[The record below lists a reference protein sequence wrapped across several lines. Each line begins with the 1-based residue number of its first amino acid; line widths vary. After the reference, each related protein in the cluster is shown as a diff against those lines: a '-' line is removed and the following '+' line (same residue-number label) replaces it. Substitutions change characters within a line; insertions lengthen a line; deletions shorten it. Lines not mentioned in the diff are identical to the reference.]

1 MSDASHED
9 DALPSYGQ
17 NGRDLILKAAREL
30 ESRASKKARERS
42 PVAQPQ
48 PDFDDDTYSAAVPA
62 GDRPVI
68 SYDPRAKI
76 PRVVRQ
82 TALNRFVAQR
92 LRLASRAVP
101 HSQKLAFV
109 AQEHVCSAAIKDA
122 TAQEAALY
130 KRAANKQVLYANLL
144 ARTKAEEVAS
154 SAEQSPQPASGA
166 NQSQSKPHAGPK
178 EVSGNTVAGAEDV
191 GCSPS
196 RPETSPQHAVPAS
209 EEGVPAPAD
218 PGTQQ
223 SATFSAAH
231 AGSKRKHAEEQLMC
245 GDGSVQLTGS
255 D

>member
-1 MSDASHED
+1 MS
-9 DALPSYGQ
+9 P
-17 NGRDLILKAAREL
+17 AR
-30 ESRASKKARERS
+30 
-42 PVAQPQ
+42 
-48 PDFDDDTYSAAVPA
+48 
-62 GDRPVI
+62 
-68 SYDPRAKI
+68 
-76 PRVVRQ
+76 
-82 TALNRFVAQR
+82 RFVAQR
-92 LRLASRAVP
+92 LRLAARTVP

-130 KRAANKQVLYANLL
+130 KRAANKQVRWSKCACEHDDNCRKPHRDVKCGLMRSLTAQVLYANLL

-154 SAEQSPQPASGA
+154 PAEHSPQPPVQPASGA
-166 NQSQSKPHAGPK
+166 NQSQGKPHAGPK
-178 EVSGNTVAGAEDV
+178 EVTGNTEAGAEDV

-196 RPETSPQHAVPAS
+196 RPESSPQHAVPAS

-223 SATFSAAH
+223 SATVSAVH

-245 GDGSVQLTGS
+245 GDGSAQLTGS